1 MRLLFLTMADIGNMS
16 DRGIY
21 TDLLREFRARGDEVY
36 VVTPSERRHR
46 APTRLVTE
54 AGISVLRVRTG
65 NLIKVGMAEKAM
77 STILVE
83 RQFTS
88 AIARYFGEIAFDLV
102 LYSTPPVT
110 FDRVVRYIKRRD
122 GCRSYLLLKD
132 IFPQNAVDLGMIRR
146 GGLVWRYFRAK
157 EKRLY
162 ALSDRIGCMS
172 PANVRYLLDHNPQIS
187 AEKVEECP
195 NSIKPLPL
203 RSREGID
210 SAIRALHGI
219 PRDCTLL
226 VYGGNLGIPQGLGF
240 LLDVLDAC
248 RNRKDIFF
256 LIVGSGTEYPRIDS
270 HLRAGGQSNA
280 RLVSFLPKEQYDALL
295 VDCDVGLIFLDPRF
309 TIPNFPARL
318 TAYMEAAMPI
328 IAATDCSTDIRT
340 VLDESGG
347 GIWVRNGD
355 LDEFMAA
362 VNRLSADGRLRMET
376 GRRGRRYL
384 ETHFTVA
391 RAYDIITARAPEE
404 PTLKEVALEVGRDN
418 KTA

>member
-1 MRLLFLTMADIGNMS
+1 MRLLFLTMADMGNMS

-21 TDLLREFRARGDEVY
+21 TDLLREFRKRGDEVC
-36 VVTPSERRHR
+36 VVCPSERRHGNL
-46 APTRLVTE
+46 TRLATE
-54 AGISVLRVRTG
+54 EGISVLRVRTG
-65 NLIKVGMAEKAM
+65 NLIKVGMAEKAV

-88 AIARYFGEIAFDLV
+88 AIARYFGEITFDLV

-132 IFPQNAVDLGMIRR
+132 IFPQNAVDLGMIKR
-146 GGLVWRYFRAK
+146 GGLAWCYFRAR
-157 EKRLY
+157 EKQLY
-162 ALSDRIGCMS
+162 ALSDSIGCMS
-172 PANVRYLLDHNPQIS
+172 PANVRYLLAHNQQIP

-195 NSIKPLPL
+195 NSIEPLPV

-210 SAIRALHGI
+210 PPIRESYGI
-219 PRDCTLL
+219 PRDSMLL
-226 VYGGNLGIPQGLGF
+226 VYGGNLGIPQGLDF
-240 LLDVLDAC
+240 LLDILDAC
-248 RNRKDIFF
+248 RGRKDIFF
-256 LIVGSGTEYPRIDS
+256 LIIGSGTEYPRIDA
-270 HLRAGGQSNA
+270 HLRAGCHPNA
-280 RLVSFLPKEQYDALL
+280 RLVGSMPKAQYDALL
-295 VDCDVGLIFLDPRF
+295 ADCDVGLIFLDPRF

-328 IAATDCSTDIRT
+328 IAATDCSTDVRD